1 RDPGRLVDGLAD
13 RNALHETDV
22 MGYPFLL
29 SNNGNRIWIPLS
41 QPCAWPSLGT
51 IIAQRPRAVRDPV
64 SCLLASLG
72 EQDDFAVPAHD
83 DRHSSRVYDDVA
95 VLDLDGGVE
104 SRLDRGLFCTSLSGT
119 TDVEGAHR
127 QLSAGLANRL
137 SSDDPD
143 RFAHIHNRAA
153 RQIAAIAIA
162 THADARFAGPDRAD

>member
-1 RDPGRLVDGLAD
+1 
-13 RNALHETDV
+13 

-29 SNNGNRIWIPLS
+29 GDNRNRIWIPLD
-41 QPCAWPSLGT
+41 QPVARLYLGT
-51 IIAQRPRAVRDPV
+51 IIDQQPRAVRDPV

-83 DRHSSRVYDDVA
+83 NGHSSGVYDDVA

-104 SRLDRGLFCTSLSGT
+104 SGLDRGLFCASLSGT

-137 SSDDPD
+137 SSDDAD

-153 RQIAAIAIA
+153 RQITAIAIA
-162 THADARFAGPDRAD
+162 THADARFAGQDGADRYRADPGPLDLINPILID